1 MYLYVQMCMSTKV
14 YLSLYMDGCVCVCVC
29 LLTHSITYCG
39 LVGETVRI
47 QADYRGEIR
56 SLHHTDPVF
65 YSRKTGG
72 YLSEQDEKVPCFV
85 SYKEVDGQRVHEW
98 VGLAEMKCYCSIQ

>member
-14 YLSLYMDGCVCVCVC
+14 YLSLYMGVCVCVCV
-29 LLTHSITYCG
+29 LTHSITYCC
-39 LVGETVRI
+39 LAGETVRI

-72 YLSEQDEKVPCFV
+72 YLSEQDDKVPCFV

-98 VGLAEMKCYCSIQ
+98 GGPGKMKCYCSIQ